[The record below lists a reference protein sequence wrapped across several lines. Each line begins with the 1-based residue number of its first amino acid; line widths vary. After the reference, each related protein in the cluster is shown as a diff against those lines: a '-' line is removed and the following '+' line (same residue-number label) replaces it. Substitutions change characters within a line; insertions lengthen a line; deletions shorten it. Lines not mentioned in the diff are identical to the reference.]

1 MPVKMNDNTQWG
13 RVSNPDGT
21 SPIPAAPAND
31 GLSPLVDSHG
41 RIIISNAALLNF
53 TLERTSNTN
62 GSSPA
67 GAQLPGVLQPGL
79 CDAHG
84 RGITS
89 NLTANADGSNPGGA
103 AAVNTM
109 QVPLL
114 DAHGRLITVPYIG
127 GQILSGA
134 LTRVDSAA
142 VTLWQLVSAAPCKL
156 FQAFGAQASGALLWL
171 HLFNLIAG
179 PPGAAVPYMSALP
192 VQTNG
197 MWSHSFPEGL
207 SFPTGLVIAYS
218 TVHTGYTAP
227 ATGGWISALIR

>member
-1 MPVKMNDNTQWG
+1 MPIKLNDNTQWG

-21 SPIPAAPAND
+21 SPIGAAAVND
-31 GLSPLVDSHG
+31 GLAPLVDAHG

-53 TLERTSNTN
+53 TLERTSNSD

-67 GAQLPGVLQPGL
+67 GAQAPGTLQPGL

-84 RGITS
+84 RKIISQLTS
-89 NLTANADGSNPGGA
+89 NADGSNPGGA
-103 AAVNTM
+103 SAPNTM
-109 QVPLL
+109 QPPLL
-114 DAHGRLITVPYIG
+114 DSHGRLITVPYVN
-127 GQILSGA
+127 GQILSTA

-171 HLFNLIAG
+171 HLFNLAAG

-218 TVHTGYTAP
+218 TVLTGYTAP
-227 ATGGWISALIR
+227 GTGGWISALIR